1 MVPFDVRLET
11 PASCEGFSPQRYSGD
26 VGLAAL
32 VTSPALLTLCW
43 SRRSARVSSLPHSH
57 PKCVLSEYH
66 TERGPPST
74 IRSPHSSHTRMT
86 LLEEPFIYQPP
97 LLLWRPTDSLAHP
110 RGDNNVNLLLV
121 DASSGTPTFHEAQV

>member
-1 MVPFDVRLET
+1 MWSPSFDVWLET
-11 PASCEGFSPQRYSGD
+11 AARFQRLPPQRYSGE

-32 VTSPALLTLCW
+32 VVSSALLSLCW

-74 IRSPHSSHTRMT
+74 IRSPHSSHKRMT
-86 LLEEPFIYQPP
+86 LFEELFIYQPP
-97 LLLWRPTDSLAHP
+97 LLLWRPTDNLAHF
-110 RGDNNVNLLLV
+110 RGGYNVNLL
-121 DASSGTPTFHEAQV
+121 